1 MAEMIEGMLRG
12 NPVSKTDDY
21 GIGGIN
27 GMHHAEFGWDNTTVG
42 MASSVFDNLL
52 TQNGVRS
59 NDPNYIG
66 ALEPIRA
73 GRFIVK
79 WLKVPTFFND
89 VAVKYLKFFLENAVK
104 SVSGLSDNSI
114 ATAGSVT
121 FGANQQEMTF
131 PGNLKQNNQTVS
143 LSTITCTGDGFGKL
157 MRYWMYGITDPV
169 TNIHHMYGK
178 NLRFIRPNYSG
189 TLMYIFMGPTC
200 RPGDIEYACIW
211 HEVWPT
217 SGDGTQKWESSE
229 LGSDN
234 TISDAQ
240 ADFTGI
246 FQDGPEVNILAK
258 YIVAGAGLAGQSYF
272 DQMLP
277 AYMYK
282 MFINKLDAGDEASIA
297 GLEMSQYRKM
307 ENVDK
312 NIYDADLVAKRK
324 TTLANYG
331 IDSTSLPS
339 QQVAE
344 TAGTEKLDQTKVPN
358 ALISEIKGFTSTNY
372 SDPIKAPQNT
382 YQAWSVGTSGDTSK
396 K

>member
-1 MAEMIEGMLRG
+1 MAEMIDGMLIG
-12 NPVSKTDDY
+12 NPATASGDY

-27 GMHHAEFGWDNTTVG
+27 GMHHDEFGWDNTTVG

-52 TQNGVRS
+52 SQNGVRS

-73 GRFIVK
+73 GRFLVK
-79 WLKVPTFFND
+79 WLKVPTFFNKT
-89 VAVKYLKFFLENAVK
+89 AVKYLKFFLENAVK
-104 SVSGLSDNSI
+104 QVSGLQDNSI
-114 ATAGSVT
+114 AAAGSVT

-131 PGNLKQNNQTVS
+131 PGNLKQNNQTVT
-143 LSTITCTGDGFGKL
+143 LQTITCTGDGFGKL

-169 TNIHHMYGK
+169 TGVHHMYGK

-217 SGDGTQKWESSE
+217 SGDGTQKWESTE
-229 LGSDN
+229 IGSDN
-234 TISDAQ
+234 TISDAS

-258 YIVAGAGLAGQSYF
+258 YIVAGTGLAGQSYF

-277 AYMYK
+277 AYMYDRFMLNLQNKDAETIKALELSQDAK
-282 MFINKLDAGDEASIA
+282 MKAASEYIYTSDIKDRRKEILSKYGVDSESLPTAQVSQNGGGGKNSENVTSVLIDEAS
-297 GLEMSQYRKM
+297 GFNK
-307 ENVDK
+307 
-312 NIYDADLVAKRK
+312 
-324 TTLANYG
+324 
-331 IDSTSLPS
+331 
-339 QQVAE
+339 
-344 TAGTEKLDQTKVPN
+344 EKYQ
-358 ALISEIKGFTSTNY
+358 
-372 SDPIKAPQNT
+372 DPINQPDSIYKQ
-382 YQAWSVGTSGDTSK
+382 
-396 K
+396 